1 MLKKEETLDSMFFNC
16 MCKELIT
23 LPELKKFVASKQLD
37 KIQDI
42 IFQQLNKIMNQSIT
56 TENIEEISFELSKIQ
71 DIINRM
77 QNCDTNN
84 LNSYISTVD
93 ACNIALNGVEACDII
108 VEKATEDELQIYVYG
123 LMKQSEEEKMKNS
136 KVKSTY
142 IYTIK

>member
-93 ACNIALNGVEACDII
+93 ACNIALNGEEACDII

-123 LMKQSEEEKMKNS
+123 LMKQAEEEKMINS